1 MAGRR
6 DADRSALSL
15 FADELRVARDHA
27 GLSRDE
33 LGERLN
39 YSGSL
44 VGMVESLKRVPQ
56 ADFAARCDE
65 VFGTIGTFARLQR
78 RLRTLPFTASFRPFA
93 AFEEVAI
100 SLRTFEHALVPGL
113 LQTPEYARAV
123 LGTRPNTTPDELDDM
138 VAARLARRAILD
150 RDNPPMLWVVV
161 DEAVLHRE
169 VGDRKIMREQMEHL
183 ADMAGRSNIAIQV
196 IPYSA
201 GAHVGLQG
209 AFVIADFE
217 GAPPVAFLA
226 TATEG
231 QTVEDASAVAR
242 VALTFDSLRTEALH
256 SKASRELIMMTAE
269 DQWTT

>member
-15 FADELRVARDHA
+15 FADELRAARDHA

-33 LGERLN
+33 LGDRLN

-100 SLRTFEHALVPGL
+100 SLRTFEHAPVPGL

-161 DEAVLHRE
+161 DA
-169 VGDRKIMREQMEHL
+169 G
-183 ADMAGRSNIAIQV
+183 ADGAPSRHGRSAEHRYPGDSV
-196 IPYSA
+196 LSRRARRLARRVRDRGLRGSA
-201 GAHVGLQG
+201 ARGVPGDSDGGADGGGRLSGRPGG
-209 AFVIADFE
+209 ADV
-217 GAPPVAFLA
+217 
-226 TATEG
+226 
-231 QTVEDASAVAR
+231 R
-242 VALTFDSLRTEALH
+242 
-256 SKASRELIMMTAE
+256 
-269 DQWTT
+269 

>member
-1 MAGRR
+1 MQ
-6 DADRSALSL
+6 
-15 FADELRVARDHA
+15 
-27 GLSRDE
+27 
-33 LGERLN
+33 
-39 YSGSL
+39 Y
-44 VGMVESLKRVPQ
+44 
-56 ADFAARCDE
+56 
-65 VFGTIGTFARLQR
+65 TIGTFARLQR
-78 RLRTLPFTASFRPFA
+78 RLRALPFTASFRPFA

-113 LQTPEYARAV
+113 LQTPGYARAV

-183 ADMAGRSNIAIQV
+183 ADMAGRPNIAIQV

-217 GAPPVAFLA
+217 DAPPVAFLA